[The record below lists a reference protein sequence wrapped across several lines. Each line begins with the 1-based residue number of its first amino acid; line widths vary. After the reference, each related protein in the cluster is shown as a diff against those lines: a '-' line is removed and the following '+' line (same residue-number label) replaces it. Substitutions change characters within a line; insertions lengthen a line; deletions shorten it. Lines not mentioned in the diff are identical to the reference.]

1 MNKKVCWMC
10 KVRVQILQVRLV
22 RVRERRA
29 SGGGRRDG
37 TMSTTKMK
45 RYISRRYIIGNTGRG
60 RGRDEE
66 RAQILHVSFVC
77 ERERRTENVDGA
89 AIKLYDNMSLC
100 TVLFGKRT
108 FLSST

>member
-1 MNKKVCWMC
+1 M
-10 KVRVQILQVRLV
+10 

-45 RYISRRYIIGNTGRG
+45 RYISRRYIIGSTG

-66 RAQILHVSFVC
+66 RAQILHASSFVC
-77 ERERRTENVDGA
+77 ERESRTENVDGA
-89 AIKLYDNMSLC
+89 AIKLYDNICLC
-100 TVLFGKRT
+100 VQYYLEKEHF
-108 FLSST
+108 